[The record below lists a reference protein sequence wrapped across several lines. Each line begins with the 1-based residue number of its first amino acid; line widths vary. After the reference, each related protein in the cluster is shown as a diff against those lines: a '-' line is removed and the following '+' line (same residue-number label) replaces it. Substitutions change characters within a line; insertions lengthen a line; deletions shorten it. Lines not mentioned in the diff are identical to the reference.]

1 MGQKRKQDVLRQE
14 LLFRFFML
22 TVSLVIMI
30 GYIIWSQSNPTLWGV
45 ALGFAGSS
53 FAWAVV
59 EMIDF
64 FIEVQDQYENER
76 IAFWSV
82 VDEHLTKIRELLRK
96 NKKVE
101 NVPWN
106 KVNDEILN
114 LYDAVRLYSFHGGVY
129 SISEEYELIFN
140 YVNRLNWKSSG
151 CVKIGVQEQNEES
164 VKLLYD
170 SLVIIDEE
178 KDFKNIRTYDEIVKN
193 QNELKNIQISFD
205 PIKVSKEHYIDS
217 FKGNLYEYVDYMD
230 GVVKYYTFR
239 PDVDI
244 DNEIYKKRKDY
255 NHKIK
260 RFYII
265 DNVLKLVFRHI
276 EIII

>member
-1 MGQKRKQDVLRQE
+1 MGQKRKQDVLRQK

-22 TVSLVIMI
+22 TISLVIMI

-101 NVPWN
+101 NVP
-106 KVNDEILN
+106 
-114 LYDAVRLYSFHGGVY
+114 
-129 SISEEYELIFN
+129 
-140 YVNRLNWKSSG
+140 
-151 CVKIGVQEQNEES
+151 
-164 VKLLYD
+164 
-170 SLVIIDEE
+170 
-178 KDFKNIRTYDEIVKN
+178 
-193 QNELKNIQISFD
+193 
-205 PIKVSKEHYIDS
+205 
-217 FKGNLYEYVDYMD
+217 
-230 GVVKYYTFR
+230 
-239 PDVDI
+239 
-244 DNEIYKKRKDY
+244 
-255 NHKIK
+255 
-260 RFYII
+260 
-265 DNVLKLVFRHI
+265 
-276 EIII
+276 

>member
-1 MGQKRKQDVLRQE
+1 MGQKRKQDVLRQK

-22 TVSLVIMI
+22 TISLVIMI

-170 SLVIIDEE
+170 
-178 KDFKNIRTYDEIVKN
+178 
-193 QNELKNIQISFD
+193 
-205 PIKVSKEHYIDS
+205 
-217 FKGNLYEYVDYMD
+217 
-230 GVVKYYTFR
+230 
-239 PDVDI
+239 
-244 DNEIYKKRKDY
+244 
-255 NHKIK
+255 
-260 RFYII
+260 
-265 DNVLKLVFRHI
+265 
-276 EIII
+276 

>member
-1 MGQKRKQDVLRQE
+1 MSRLLRY
-14 LLFRFFML
+14 
-22 TVSLVIMI
+22 TLVIMI